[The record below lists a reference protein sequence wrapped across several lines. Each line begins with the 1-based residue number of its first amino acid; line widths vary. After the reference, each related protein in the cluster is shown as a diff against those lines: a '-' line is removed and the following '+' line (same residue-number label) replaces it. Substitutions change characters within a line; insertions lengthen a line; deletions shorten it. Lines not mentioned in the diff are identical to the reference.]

1 MRKYIHH
8 DYFFINHEFVE
19 YYRSWRLPPLNMKI
33 ASIQQYAVSSVRRM
47 VSQVTLSEIS
57 GALGDL
63 GTFLPLV
70 VGLTQEVGLDLGT
83 TLLFSGVYNVT
94 TGFLFDVPMPVQ
106 PMKTIAAV
114 ALSGNGLT
122 IPQMMAAGIFVSSC
136 VLVLGSTGLM
146 GLATRMT
153 PPPVIRGMQLGVG
166 LALSQKGFQ
175 YVWYEDG
182 SSTQGMNSVW
192 GLSGIF
198 VGMFFM
204 VFILLGVY
212 NEANTTQRPEAS
224 DSNQCGN
231 EESMGCKPGRSSND
245 SGGGGV
251 MTDDLDAE
259 TGAVDPAVVVPPQG
273 KYLMGWGM
281 KWRGTCLQFIENRIM
296 KPLYFCGDKACEA
309 CGEQGYTS
317 QLLPQNSC
325 GCITLP
331 ARSKRNIPAAL
342 IVVCMGIIL
351 SIAFNPSIVN
361 GLSLG
366 PSKPSVVVPN
376 GYEWRT
382 GILQAGLPQLPL
394 TLLNSVISVT
404 QLSNEWFPD
413 RYVRPGSVATS
424 VGLMNLVGCW
434 FGAMPSCHGAGG
446 LAAQVR
452 FGARWGTAPILLGI
466 TKIFLSLMFG
476 SSLLVLLQDFP
487 MAMLGAML
495 VFSGIELASVA
506 KGQKGHRG
514 LAIMLLVASIGLA
527 TKNIAIGVLTG
538 LCCTYILA
546 LWDWLLTSMMTWK
559 LQIQAKF
566 YS

>member
-1 MRKYIHH
+1 MKVR
-8 DYFFINHEFVE
+8 
-19 YYRSWRLPPLNMKI
+19 RLQL
-33 ASIQQYAVSSVRRM
+33 AVVSSVRRM
-47 VSQVTLSEIS
+47 VAHVTVSEIS

-83 TLLFSGVYNVT
+83 TLLFSGVYNIL
-94 TGFLFDVPMPVQ
+94 TGILFNVPMPVQ

-122 IPQMMAAGIFVSSC
+122 IPQIMAAGIFVSAC
-136 VLVLGSTGLM
+136 VLVLGGTGLM

-175 YVWYEDG
+175 YIWYEDG
-182 SSTQGMNSVW
+182 LLASGMNSIW

-198 VGMFFM
+198 VGMFFL
-204 VFILLGVY
+204 VFILLGIY
-212 NEANTTQRPEAS
+212 NLPPKVPLRPMSTDCNQSEGLECDEKHGQSGDSSQSSPSMDSVIGTEDLGAGPSADIEAVPT
-224 DSNQCGN
+224 
-231 EESMGCKPGRSSND
+231 
-245 SGGGGV
+245 V
-251 MTDDLDAE
+251 L
-259 TGAVDPAVVVPPQG
+259 VPPQE
-273 KYLMGWGM
+273 KYKMEWGTRWSS
-281 KWRGTCLQFIENRIM
+281 KFLRLVESNFLN
-296 KPLYFCGDKACEA
+296 PLYFCGDKACEA

-317 QLLPQNSC
+317 QLLPQSST
-325 GCITLP
+325 GCSTLP
-331 ARSKRNIPAAL
+331 AMSRRNLPAAL
-342 IVVCMGIIL
+342 IIVFIGIVL
-351 SIAFNPSIVN
+351 SIAFNPSMVS

-366 PSKPSVVVPN
+366 PSKPSVIVPD
-376 GYEWRT
+376 GDDWKA
-382 GILQAGLPQLPL
+382 GILKAGLPQLPL

-404 QLSNEWFPD
+404 QLANEWFPD
-413 RYVRPGSVATS
+413 RYSRPGSVATS

-466 TKIFLSLMFG
+466 FKIFLSLTFG
-476 SSLLVLLQDFP
+476 SSMLVLLQNFP
-487 MAMLGAML
+487 LAMLGAML

-514 LAIMLLVASIGLA
+514 LAIMLLVSSIGLA
-527 TKNIAIGVLTG
+527 TKNIAVGVLTG

-546 LWDWLLTSMMTWK
+546 LWDALLSALVQLKNKFTSMN
-559 LQIQAKF
+559 
-566 YS
+566 

>member
-1 MRKYIHH
+1 MSH
-8 DYFFINHEFVE
+8 
-19 YYRSWRLPPLNMKI
+19 
-33 ASIQQYAVSSVRRM
+33 
-47 VSQVTLSEIS
+47 VTLSEIS

-83 TLLFSGVYNVT
+83 TLLFSGVYNIV

-122 IPQMMAAGIFVSSC
+122 IPQMMAAGIFVSAC
-136 VLVLGSTGLM
+136 VLVLGGTGLM

-175 YVWYEDG
+175 YIWYEDG
-182 SSTQGMNSVW
+182 SSTKGMNSVW

-198 VGMFFM
+198 AGMFFL

-212 NEANTTQRPEAS
+212 NVASTGPESANASSHQGGNLDHGKSEEKYGQHSS
-224 DSNQCGN
+224 DSNGVTAVT
-231 EESMGCKPGRSSND
+231 SVD
-245 SGGGGV
+245 SDTEAGGAPPPV
-251 MTDDLDAE
+251 L
-259 TGAVDPAVVVPPQG
+259 VPPQERY
-273 KYLMGWGM
+273 KMDWSTR
-281 KWRGTCLQFIENRIM
+281 WSGTLLLFVENKILT
-296 KPLYFCGDKACEA
+296 PLYFCGDKACEA

-317 QLLPQNSC
+317 QLLPRSSC
-325 GCITLP
+325 GCSPLP
-331 ARSKRNIPAAL
+331 AKSKRNIPAAL
-342 IVVCMGIIL
+342 LVVFIGIIL
-351 SIAFNPSIVN
+351 SIAFNPSIVS

-366 PSKPSVVVPN
+366 PSKPSVIVPN

-413 RYVRPGSVATS
+413 RYTRPGSIATS

-466 TKIFLSLMFG
+466 LKVFLSLMFG

-506 KGQKGHRG
+506 KGQTGHRG
-514 LAIMLLVASIGLA
+514 LAIMLLVAAIGLA
-527 TKNIAIGVLTG
+527 TKNIAIGVLIG
-538 LCCTYILA
+538 LCCAYILA
-546 LWDWLLTSMMTWK
+546 VWDALLSAISKRRTTN
-559 LQIQAKF
+559 
-566 YS
+566 

>member
-1 MRKYIHH
+1 MELKR
-8 DYFFINHEFVE
+8 FRQAGV
-19 YYRSWRLPPLNMKI
+19 
-33 ASIQQYAVSSVRRM
+33 ASVKRM
-47 VSQVTLSEIS
+47 VSHVTASEIS

-83 TLLFSGVYNVT
+83 TLLFSGIYNVL
-94 TGFLFDVPMPVQ
+94 TGFLFDIPMPVQ

-122 IPQMMAAGIFVSSC
+122 IPQIMAAGIFVSAC
-136 VLVLGSTGLM
+136 VLVLGGTGLM

-153 PPPVIRGMQLGVG
+153 PLPVIRGMQLGVG

-175 YVWYEDG
+175 YIWYEGG
-182 SSTQGMNSVW
+182 SSQDGMNSVW
-192 GLSGIF
+192 GVSGIF
-198 VGMFFM
+198 VGMFFI
-204 VFILLGVY
+204 VFILLSVY
-212 NEANTTQRPEAS
+212 NVGESQHQESQHQSTEAS
-224 DSNQCGN
+224 SSTESRKVGQSSYDSRP
-231 EESMGCKPGRSSND
+231 STS
-245 SGGGGV
+245 V
-251 MTDDLDAE
+251 MTGEEDLEAHCTEAAGE
-259 TGAVDPAVVVPPQG
+259 TPPAVVVPISEEHRIH
-273 KYLMGWGM
+273 WGSKCM
-281 KWRGTCLQFIENRIM
+281 ESIENNILT
-296 KPLYFCGDKACEA
+296 PLYFCGDKASEA
-309 CGEQGYTS
+309 CGEHGNAS

-325 GCITLP
+325 GCSPLP
-331 ARSKRNIPAAL
+331 ARSKRNIPAAFI
-342 IVVCMGIIL
+342 IVVIGIVL
-351 SIAFNPSIVN
+351 SIAFNPSILS

-376 GYEWRT
+376 GDDWRS
-382 GILQAGLPQLPL
+382 GILKAGLPQLPL

-404 QLSNEWFPD
+404 QLANEWFPD
-413 RYVRPGSVATS
+413 RYSRPGSIATS

-452 FGARWGTAPILLGI
+452 FGARWGTAPVLLGI
-466 TKIFLSLMFG
+466 FKVFLSLVFG

-487 MAMLGAML
+487 LAMLGAML

-506 KGQKGHRG
+506 KGQKGPRG

-538 LCCTYILA
+538 LCCAYILA
-546 LWDWLLTSMMTWK
+546 IWDACLSGIVYLKTKYNVT
-559 LQIQAKF
+559 
-566 YS
+566 